1 MVEELVRSKFN
12 SRMIIR
18 DVLMQPSL
26 HLLKS
31 RSYFNLIFIEE
42 QLCSRMETFQKETR
56 KLYPSIALQMQDI
69 INFILL
75 DEFVLILLCSST
87 ANSSLDA

>member
-12 SRMIIR
+12 SRMVIK

-31 RSYFNLIFIEE
+31 RSFFNLIFIEE
-42 QLCSRMETFQKETR
+42 QLCSRFDNFQKEAS
-56 KLYPSIALQMQDI
+56 KLYPSLALQMQNI
-69 INFILL
+69 LNFILL
-75 DEFVLILLCSST
+75 DEFVLIVLCSSMD
-87 ANSSLDA
+87 SLFSDA